1 VTNETDSLVGAVL
14 AGRWRLTRK
23 LGEGGM
29 GAVYAAEGVN
39 GEGDVAVKILH
50 KEFVKEDQVVSRFYA
65 EAEASKRLNHPNI
78 ARVFESGT
86 AETGEPFLIMELL
99 RGQSFGDACPEG
111 SRLPV
116 PEAARIMKE
125 VLVAL
130 AEAHRQDIVHRDLKP
145 DNIFLC
151 DVPGGGRVAKLLD
164 FGIARVIDAASGGAM
179 RKTKTG
185 MLLGTPG
192 YMSPE
197 QLRNSKTVDPR
208 GDLWSLCTVFY
219 EVLSGRDPYGATND
233 FARLTAVFT
242 QDAIPVDRD
251 APELAPWREFF
262 QRAFQRDI
270 NLRFQSAQEMS
281 AAIDAVLEGR
291 PLPAPAAPLQP
302 PAPQQPVTA
311 AAPVYQPPPSPQD
324 QLALASTQPSGF
336 VVSEAAL
343 AAARQ
348 PTASTPAF
356 QPAAPTFQPAPSPP
370 PAGSNKIVWALIA
383 VVLVLGAVIVGLAIQ
398 ALRGEKSSKEAAS
411 TATPPT
417 AKPPPTA
424 TTSTAPKLLPGKR

>member
-1 VTNETDSLVGAVL
+1 
-14 AGRWRLTRK
+14 
-23 LGEGGM
+23 M

-111 SRLPV
+111 SRIPV
-116 PEAARIMKE
+116 PEATRIMKE

-219 EVLSGRDPYGATND
+219 EVISGRDPYGATND

-291 PLPAPAAPLQP
+291 PLPAPAAPRQP
-302 PAPQQPVTA
+302 LPPQQPPTA
-311 AAPVYQPPPSPQD
+311 ATPTYQPASPQD

-336 VVSEAAL
+336 VLPEAAL

-348 PTASTPAF
+348 ATASTPAL
-356 QPAAPTFQPAPSPP
+356 QPPAAPPPPQPAPPP
-370 PAGSNKIVWALIA
+370 PAAGSNKVVWALIA

-398 ALRGEKSSKEAAS
+398 ALRGEKSSKDAS
-411 TATPPT
+411 
-417 AKPPPTA
+417 PPPTSAA
-424 TTSTAPKLLPGKR
+424 TTKATPTTTPSAAPKLLPGKR

>member
-1 VTNETDSLVGAVL
+1 MTNETDSLVGAVL